1 MSIDADAV
9 VTEITCHALGAHYLY
24 PAVRTVIDVGG
35 QDSKIICVDE
45 MGAVTDFLMN
55 DKCAAGTGKFIEMM
69 LQTLGAEFSTL
80 DAVVACVEPVPVTS
94 TCAVFAESEII
105 DLMASGADRAA
116 VLAVVIASAA
126 ARIGRDVMTVEN
138 ATFAGAVVA
147 ALCRPKC

>member
-80 DAVVACVEPVPVTS
+80 DAVVAGVEPVPVTS

-105 DLMASGADRAA
+105 GLMASGADRAA

-126 ARIGRDVMTVEN
+126 ARIGRDVMTFEN